1 MRLIILFI
9 IILLKF
15 SISQAEIVK
24 KIIIEGNNR
33 VSDETIKI
41 YGDIEI
47 NKDYSEKDIN
57 KIIQKIYST

>member
-47 NKDYSEKDIN
+47 NKDCFI
-57 KIIQKIYST
+57 